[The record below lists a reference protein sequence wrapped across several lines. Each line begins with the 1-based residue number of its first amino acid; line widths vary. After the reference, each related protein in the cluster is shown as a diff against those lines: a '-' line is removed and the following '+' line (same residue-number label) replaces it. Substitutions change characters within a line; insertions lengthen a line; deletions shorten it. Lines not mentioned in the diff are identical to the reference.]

1 MTFTNDKASTP
12 IGLKLARVETIHV
25 ASGTQKIATLCLVL
39 KDTKALTQLREHPFP
54 MSKMIITDV
63 TPLESDP
70 TKVELLFRN
79 LNKAEIIES
88 SRAFLVPDGSL
99 SELLKN
105 IIDNSFGNDSDDDD
119 DVNGAAEDVD
129 YDNEGEEEPASSDS
143 AHETLNQKLDAAL
156 SNYDDLEEPEEVI
169 YSLIVNLADAHLA
182 QMLCVGTNA
191 PAFVITS
198 DAELKERVGEPN
210 RTSVWEDFI
219 AILEFPYPDTPEYF
233 TATGALIQAVT
244 GVLPINIHG
253 SELDKLR
260 ADIMEQILRLAK
272 GSPDS
277 LVKSFGYINPLNRL
291 LSSDSSKKPLPSKEE
306 TDLLFTYD
314 TINKFYQIMPPNAI
328 AAIIQDAPDTNEY
341 LEDIDVVNEIFK
353 ESGLD
358 TMFNEVLAET
368 EDPAKDELNYLRVP
382 SKGSSHEE
390 LIAYYSAPITPESI
404 PFDMQGLLPLI
415 NMPLLYDYNWAS
427 GFVEITERSTNVG
440 EIAVAKLIT
449 VAIRFSRL
457 KEITKIVG
465 SGLSPLGF
473 LMQALMVNGESPMW
487 SINESVMRLQED
499 MEENVLFNELLRE
512 GFPDVDEDRPF
523 NPEEILRS
531 GPTVVLFDRLGHMI
545 LNEEWDKDTLLISLK
560 SKNLSILNNYINE
573 LYEVADQLSDF
584 DYEDGDEH
592 NGPCPAMLATVN
604 IFKERPDLDKVIKEL
619 GYAFIFLARLNA
631 FKYTDHEENSD
642 EWNEYIHRYLESVLK
657 PGDFDPRQG

>member
-63 TPLESDP
+63 TPLEEDP

-105 IIDNSFGNDSDDDD
+105 IINDKFGDEDEDEDDVEGNAEDLDYNDDD
-119 DVNGAAEDVD
+119 A
-129 YDNEGEEEPASSDS
+129 DNDESVRVT
-143 AHETLNQKLDAAL
+143 ETLNQKLDAAL
-156 SNYDDLEEPEEVI
+156 SNYDDLEEPEEVV

-191 PAFVITS
+191 PAFVVTS

-260 ADIMEQILRLAK
+260 ADIMEQILRLSK
-272 GSPDS
+272 GSSDA
-277 LVKSFGYINPLNRL
+277 LVKSFSFINPLNRL
-291 LSSDSSKKPLPSKEE
+291 LNGDSSKKELPSKED

-314 TINKFYQIMPPNAI
+314 SINKFYQIMPPNAI

-358 TMFNEVLAET
+358 AMFNEVLAET
-368 EDPAKDELNYLRVP
+368 EDPAKDELNFLRIP
-382 SKGSSHEE
+382 SKGASQEE

-404 PFDMQGLLPLI
+404 PFDMQAIVPLL

-427 GFVEITERSTNVG
+427 GFVDITERSTNIG

-449 VAIRFSRL
+449 IAVRFSRL
-457 KEITKIVG
+457 KEITKIT
-465 SGLSPLGF
+465 SSSLSPVGF
-473 LMQALMVNGESPMW
+473 LMQALMMNGESPMW
-487 SINESVMRLQED
+487 SVNESVIRLKED
-499 MEENVLFNELLRE
+499 IEENVLFSEILRE

-545 LNEEWDKDTLLISLK
+545 LNEEWDKETLLVSLQ
-560 SKNLSILNNYINE
+560 SKNLDILQNYITE
-573 LYEVADQLSDF
+573 LYDVAAQLEDF

-604 IFKERPDLDKVIKEL
+604 IFKERPDIDEVINQL

-631 FKYTDHEENSD
+631 FKYTDYEENSV
-642 EWNEYIHRYLESVLK
+642 EWNDYIDRYLKSVLK
-657 PGDFDPRQG
+657 PTDFDPRQG